1 MEGVTRCL
9 VLHLEVLLWDSEFF
23 IKEQFISL
31 GYLVQWL
38 QASLEPVANW
48 CSYSSRS
55 GGGGLLPPSHALKS
69 NLSQPADLL
78 TGNNVFQEVADWSS
92 SCHSKYPRLPV
103 QTAD

>member
-1 MEGVTRCL
+1 MATSITGTSGKL
-9 VLHLEVLLWDSEFF
+9 VLLFKQV
-23 IKEQFISL
+23 
-31 GYLVQWL
+31 
-38 QASLEPVANW
+38 
-48 CSYSSRS
+48 